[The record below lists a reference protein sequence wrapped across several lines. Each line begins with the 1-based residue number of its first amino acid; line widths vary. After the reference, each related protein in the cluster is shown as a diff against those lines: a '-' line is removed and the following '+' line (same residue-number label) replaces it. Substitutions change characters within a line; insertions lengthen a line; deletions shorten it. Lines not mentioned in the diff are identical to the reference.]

1 MAGEILTFQYI
12 LVNQQ
17 PDAFF
22 PVIHK
27 PHDRHGSGFD
37 VKERLHEFCLPKGQ
51 AGASNLLGQDS
62 CLELFIAWHE
72 QQVKVGLLG
81 IAEEKILADFRAQ
94 KLVYLATGF
103 NGGKGVVV
111 HTDKGDL
118 KEIQQIVGADF
129 LFLTAGC
136 VGGTALIKG
145 MLNIVCGN
153 RLPDQ

>member
-27 PHDRHGSGFD
+27 AHDRHGAGFD

-94 KLVYLATGF
+94 KLVYLAAGF
-103 NGGKGVVV
+103 NGWKGVVV

-118 KEIQQIVGADF
+118 EESSKS
-129 LFLTAGC
+129 
-136 VGGTALIKG
+136 
-145 MLNIVCGN
+145 
-153 RLPDQ
+153 

>member
-1 MAGEILTFQYI
+1 MAGKILTFQYI

-27 PHDRHGSGFD
+27 SHDRHGSGFD

-94 KLVYLATGF
+94 KLVYLAAGF
-103 NGGKGVVV
+103 NGS
-111 HTDKGDL
+111 TNL
-118 KEIQQIVGADF
+118 
-129 LFLTAGC
+129 
-136 VGGTALIKG
+136 GGNL
-145 MLNIVCGN
+145 
-153 RLPDQ
+153 R